1 MFGSLHFI
9 TNQLGDLIM
18 QESEPQK
25 TPSSDIDR
33 ILSTSAQDSTALSM
47 QPEHETNLMRE
58 SESGSSGNNIDC
70 FGLHSPRVVDPIY
83 NYRLFSESDSNN
95 SHEVFMV
102 GQGDAPTDP
111 TEEETIVATAV
122 EIARSERLARAT

>member
-1 MFGSLHFI
+1 
-9 TNQLGDLIM
+9 
-18 QESEPQK
+18 
-25 TPSSDIDR
+25 
-33 ILSTSAQDSTALSM
+33 
-47 QPEHETNLMRE
+47 
-58 SESGSSGNNIDC
+58 
-70 FGLHSPRVVDPIY
+70 VDPIY

-122 EIARSERLARAT
+122 EITRSEKLERAT

>member
-1 MFGSLHFI
+1 
-9 TNQLGDLIM
+9 
-18 QESEPQK
+18 
-25 TPSSDIDR
+25 
-33 ILSTSAQDSTALSM
+33 M

-58 SESGSSGNNIDC
+58 SESGSSGNNIDR